1 MGEELRHKSCAE
13 FAELLASTAPAPG
26 GGGAAA
32 LMGAL
37 AASLCS
43 MAAIL
48 TARRKK
54 YAELREE
61 LESIVQA
68 AQAQSRALTALID
81 EDAEG
86 FRPLAAAYSQP
97 KDGANYLE
105 TMRRATLAACRA
117 PMAMLRRC
125 CEVTELLERTLK
137 IGSPALISDVGC
149 GAAACRGAMECAA
162 MNLFIN
168 TRGLKGD
175 GEAEALE
182 REAAA
187 RLEEYIP
194 RAQAVADRAMAYLRG
209 EENG

>member
-1 MGEELRHKSCAE
+1 MSEKLGEKSCAE

-43 MAAIL
+43 MAAAL

-54 YAELREE
+54 YADLREE
-61 LESIVQA
+61 LEGIVHA
-68 AQAQSRALTALID
+68 ARAQSRALTALID

-86 FRPLAAAYSQP
+86 FRPLAAAYALP
-97 KDGANYLE
+97 KDGPDYAQ
-105 TMRRATLAACRA
+105 TMRAATLAACAA

-137 IGSPALISDVGC
+137 LGSPALISDVGC
-149 GAAACRGAMECAA
+149 GAAACRAAMDCAA

-168 TRGLKGD
+168 TRTLKGD
-175 GEAEALE
+175 GEAAALE
-182 REAAA
+182 LEARE
-187 RLEEYIP
+187 RLKEYSP
-194 RAQAVADRAMAYLRG
+194 RAQAAADRAMEYLRG